1 MSDENS
7 TVTQFPTGESK
18 SEKKS
23 GATGK
28 KAASKAKTAAKPK
41 KSAKKSSKA
50 TAKSTKSAT
59 QSNGAATNDNVV
71 KTAAAS
77 KAAATDAKPAA
88 PKDAAI
94 KKEAKK
100 TDAPQADHDLSGEF
114 MEVLQ
119 SSKNIIERMLR
130 QPTEH
135 LSPSSGMADPMNIS
149 SVFADVMMHLASS
162 PHQMMQAQL
171 KLWQQYLQL
180 WQNMVMRTVGQEVA
194 PVVSPESS
202 DRRFKHEDW
211 SSNDVFDFIKQ
222 SYLINSRWLLDTVQG
237 IEGLDEHTRNKA
249 VFHTKQLIDAFSPTN
264 FPLTN
269 PEVLHTS
276 IESRGENLVR
286 GLNNLLKDLD
296 RGGGTLKISQ
306 TDMDHFELGKNIAL
320 SPGKVV
326 FQNDVFQL
334 IQYAPET
341 EKVYEK
347 PMVIFPAWINKF
359 YILDL
364 QPKNSF
370 IRWLVEQGHTVF
382 LTSWVNPDAS
392 LADVPLEYYMH
403 NGILAAVEAAMKIT
417 GADSVN
423 TIGYCVAGTMLGST
437 LAYMAAH
444 DDNRINSATFLTSQ
458 LDFKEAGEML
468 VFVDEEQLNALEKRM
483 EPVGYLDGADM
494 SQTFNMLRANDLIWS
509 YVVNN
514 YMLGREPFPF
524 DLLYWNA
531 DSTRMPKRL
540 HMFYLREYF
549 QHNKLS
555 RGELVLDGTRLDLG
569 KVKIPI
575 FMQASKEDHIAP
587 ARSVFNSHKLFG
599 GDDVTYMVAGSGHI
613 AGVVNPPA
621 ANKYMYWTNTEAG
634 EAKTY
639 DQWWDNAVEHPGS
652 WWPHWE
658 VDWLR
663 PKSGKL
669 VDARVPGDGPF
680 AAIEDAPGSY
690 VKVKS

>member
-7 TVTQFPTGESK
+7 TVTPFPTGESK
-18 SEKKS
+18 SEKKT
-23 GATGK
+23 GPAGK
-28 KAASKAKTAAKPK
+28 KASSKTSTKGKTTEKPKKSTKKSSKTAAK
-41 KSAKKSSKA
+41 
-50 TAKSTKSAT
+50 
-59 QSNGAATNDNVV
+59 SNGAATNDNPA
-71 KTAAAS
+71 K
-77 KAAATDAKPAA
+77 KAAATAV
-88 PKDAAI
+88 
-94 KKEAKK
+94 KK
-100 TDAPQADHDLSGEF
+100 TAASGAAVKKDSKKPESSDNDHDLSGEF

-171 KLWQQYLQL
+171 KLWQQYLLL

-211 SSNDVFDFIKQ
+211 STNDVFDFIKQ

-249 VFHTKQLIDAFSPTN
+249 VFHTKQMIDAFSPTN

-276 IESRGENLVR
+276 IESGGENLVR

-334 IQYAPET
+334 IQYSPET

-347 PMVIFPAWINKF
+347 PLLIFPAWINKY

-392 LADVPLEYYMH
+392 LADVPLEHYMH
-403 NGILAAVEAAMKIT
+403 SGILAAVDAAIKIT

-444 DDNRINSATFLTSQ
+444 DDTRINTATFLTSQ
-458 LDFKEAGEML
+458 LDFTEAGEML

-555 RGELVLDGTRLDLG
+555 RGELTLDGTRLDLG
-569 KVKIPI
+569 KVTIPI

-599 GDDVTYMVAGSGHI
+599 GDEVTYMVAGSGHI
-613 AGVVNPPA
+613 AGVINPPA
-621 ANKYMYWTNTEAG
+621 ANKYMYWTNDKADEAQ
-634 EAKTY
+634 TY

-663 PKSGKL
+663 PKSGEL
-669 VDARVPGDGPF
+669 VDARVPGEGPF
-680 AAIEDAPGSY
+680 EAIEDAPGSY